1 MALLPERPDMRLSAP
16 VGVTMPP
23 ETRRLV
29 FLVTAAVF
37 INYIDRGNLATAAP
51 LMQDDLHLSAT
62 QIGVLLSAFYF
73 GYVPLMPVIGWVAE
87 RWGAHRV
94 LAASVALWSLATLL
108 TGFAGTFLVLLAL
121 RILLGVGESAAF
133 PCSSKVLAA
142 AVAPSLLGRAN
153 GIFSFGYLVGPAV
166 GTLVGGYL
174 MSAFSWRPVFIL
186 FGALSLLWLLPWRSV
201 AHAKATGGDTAD
213 PAGQP
218 ATLDILRERGLWG
231 ASMGHFALNYV
242 YYFILSWLPFYLVK
256 SRGFSLTAMAQ
267 VASWAYLLNAL
278 CALGMGWVADRWI
291 RNGAS
296 HTLVYKGTMTVTH
309 LVTMACMAGMLLLPQ
324 TGCIAALFLF
334 NIVSGCSSQGIFVVP
349 QVMAGPRAAGRW
361 VGVQNAMGN
370 VAGLIAP
377 VLTGALLDR
386 YGGFEWAFGM
396 AAAVNII
403 GLVGWL
409 VVLPQVKPRVWSTA
423 DDPHSAVTAPAGG
436 HS

>member
-1 MALLPERPDMRLSAP
+1 MTMAAQGGDARVSLSREA
-16 VGVTMPP
+16 
-23 ETRRLV
+23 RKLV
-29 FLVTAAVF
+29 LLVTAAVF

-51 LMQDDLHLSAT
+51 LMQDDLHLTAT

-108 TGFAGTFLVLLAL
+108 TGLAGSFIVLLAL
-121 RILLGVGESAAF
+121 RILLGIGESGAF

-142 AVAPSLLGRAN
+142 AVEPTLLGRAN
-153 GIFSFGYLVGPAV
+153 GVFSFGYLVGPAV
-166 GTLVGGYL
+166 GTFVGGYL
-174 MSAFSWRPVFIL
+174 MSAFSWRPVFVL

-201 AHAKATGGDTAD
+201 AHTAATRGDTAD
-213 PAGQP
+213 PEGQP

-267 VASWAYLLNAL
+267 VASWAYLLNAT
-278 CALGMGWVADRWI
+278 CALGMGWIADGWI
-291 RNGAS
+291 RKGRS
-296 HTLVYKGTMTVTH
+296 PTLVYKGIMSVTH
-309 LVTMACMAGMLLLPQ
+309 VVTMACMAGMLLLPQ
-324 TGCIAALFLF
+324 TGCVVALFLF

-349 QVMAGPRAAGRW
+349 QIMAGPRAAGRW

-377 VLTGALLDR
+377 VLTGALVDH
-386 YGGFEWAFGM
+386 YGGFEWPFGV

-403 GLVGWL
+403 GLLGWL
-409 VVLPQVKPRVWSTA
+409 VVLPEVKPRIWSTA
-423 DDPHSAVTAPAGG
+423 AETRAPAAASGG
-436 HS
+436 GS